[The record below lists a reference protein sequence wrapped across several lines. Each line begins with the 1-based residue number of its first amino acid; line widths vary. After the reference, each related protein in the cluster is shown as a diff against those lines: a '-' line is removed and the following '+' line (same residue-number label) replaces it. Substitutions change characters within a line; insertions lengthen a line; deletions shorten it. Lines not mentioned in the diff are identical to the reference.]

1 MEMNEE
7 FRLAEQ
13 FVNETSTSL
22 FLTGKAGT
30 GKTTFLRHIVNASSK
45 NSVVIAPTGV
55 AAIHASGSTIHSM
68 FGLPLKAF
76 IPVDDPV
83 DHNIANNPY
92 SLRKHLKY
100 RRDKRK
106 LLQELELLI
115 IDEISMVRAD
125 VLDEVDFALRYVRR
139 NSLPF
144 GGVQV
149 LAIGDLFQLS
159 PVVRRSEWPTL
170 SPYYS
175 KPYFFESK
183 VWKNLGALTLEL
195 KKVYRQKN
203 ETFLS
208 VLNRIRTGKTTPDDI
223 SLLNRRLVSKEDK
236 NTQPDTIVLT
246 THNATADRLNQ
257 ERLNKLSGNVYHF
270 KAKVKGNFSE
280 SSYPVESDI
289 TLKKGAQVMFVRNDT
304 ESQRYF
310 NGKIGKVIEVNDEEV
325 TVKCGD
331 EEPIEVERIEWE
343 NMQYKLDNKD
353 EIIQDKIGSFTQYPL
368 RLAWAIT
375 VHKSQGL
382 TFDKLALDLSR
393 SFAPGQVYVALSRCR
408 TLEGLHLH
416 SPIKRHNIL
425 IDKTIV
431 DFYRAG
437 RDKTDIEK
445 KLESGRQRHLSIKL
459 KKLFEFQY
467 IEYPLQEWL
476 TEVAEKNLDV
486 VNKVEP
492 VRWTTEIKECGYIAH
507 KFNSELDAL
516 LKRYFRT
523 EEIQPLKQR
532 LHKAV
537 HYFATR
543 IVKNLIEPITEY
555 YDEIAYISGSKG
567 HQRNTLSLI
576 QSLWNLIEGMTEAE
590 LKDEKIYQ
598 GESIKRP
605 PRLTKAVK
613 RKKKSFQESTY
624 DITLSLHERGL
635 PKEDIASM
643 RQLTENTIYSHFVR
657 LYKEDKV
664 PITELIDK
672 DKLAKLLKHFPNVS
686 SETTLT
692 EIKTCIP
699 FTTTYQEIKAA
710 KAYFLKEK

>member
-1 MEMNEE
+1 M
-7 FRLAEQ
+7 
-13 FVNETSTSL
+13 
-22 FLTGKAGT
+22 
-30 GKTTFLRHIVNASSK
+30 
-45 NSVVIAPTGV
+45 
-55 AAIHASGSTIHSM
+55 
-68 FGLPLKAF
+68 
-76 IPVDDPV
+76 
-83 DHNIANNPY
+83 
-92 SLRKHLKY
+92 
-100 RRDKRK
+100 
-106 LLQELELLI
+106 
-115 IDEISMVRAD
+115 
-125 VLDEVDFALRYVRR
+125 
-139 NSLPF
+139 
-144 GGVQV
+144 
-149 LAIGDLFQLS
+149 
-159 PVVRRSEWPTL
+159 
-170 SPYYS
+170 
-175 KPYFFESK
+175 
-183 VWKNLGALTLEL
+183 
-195 KKVYRQKN
+195 
-203 ETFLS
+203 
-208 VLNRIRTGKTTPDDI
+208 
-223 SLLNRRLVSKEDK
+223 
-236 NTQPDTIVLT
+236 
-246 THNATADRLNQ
+246 
-257 ERLNKLSGNVYHF
+257 
-270 KAKVKGNFSE
+270 
-280 SSYPVESDI
+280 
-289 TLKKGAQVMFVRNDT
+289 
-304 ESQRYF
+304 
-310 NGKIGKVIEVNDEEV
+310 
-325 TVKCGD
+325 
-331 EEPIEVERIEWE
+331 
-343 NMQYKLDNKD
+343 
-353 EIIQDKIGSFTQYPL
+353 
-368 RLAWAIT
+368 
-375 VHKSQGL
+375 
-382 TFDKLALDLSR
+382 
-393 SFAPGQVYVALSRCR
+393 
-408 TLEGLHLH
+408 
-416 SPIKRHNIL
+416 
-425 IDKTIV
+425 
-431 DFYRAG
+431 
-437 RDKTDIEK
+437 
-445 KLESGRQRHLSIKL
+445 
-459 KKLFEFQY
+459 
-467 IEYPLQEWL
+467 